1 MPIFF
6 RVLPIASKCVIISA
20 ERQGDFMDNKELNN
34 LSEPEDF
41 GSPEELIVHSDEE
54 LLQKLLEAEED
65 IKMGR
70 VIPYEEF
77 RREVFEKYGF

>member
-6 RVLPIASKCVIISA
+6 RVLTFMKKCVIIILK
-20 ERQGDFMDNKELNN
+20 GGVIIMDNKGLDLNLDEL
-34 LSEPEDF
+34 D
-41 GSPEELIVHSDEE
+41 GPEELTIHSDEE

-65 IKMGR
+65 IRMGR
-70 VIPYEEF
+70 VMPYEEF